1 MTMYVITKSK
11 AIHIASN
18 PMFHEQTKRIE
29 LDCYLVRER
38 VESGVSTTPF
48 VSIGAQTADIFT
60 KPLFKTTLDLLCYK
74 LGLYDIYLGQIS
86 QNILEIII

>member
-1 MTMYVITKSK
+1 M
-11 AIHIASN
+11 
-18 PMFHEQTKRIE
+18 
-29 LDCYLVRER
+29 
-38 VESGVSTTPF
+38 ESGVSTTPY